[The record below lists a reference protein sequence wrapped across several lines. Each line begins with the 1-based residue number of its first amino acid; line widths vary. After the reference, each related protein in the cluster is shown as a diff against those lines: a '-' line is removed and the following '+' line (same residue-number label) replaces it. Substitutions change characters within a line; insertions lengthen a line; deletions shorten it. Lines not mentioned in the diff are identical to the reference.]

1 MVQLKCADK
10 SVVFTMLLLFFIA
23 ANAVAELAIQLVSP
37 ENSSVHPVC
46 ATLMLQANVTATSG
60 ETIKDVAF
68 YRSSNRVIRRLRT
81 EPWEYKWENVKSG
94 FYPIYAKVRTEDGLE
109 AVSDTVYVVV
119 GNVQKGDV
127 IINGGFDCDN
137 KISPWT
143 TSSHG
148 TASFSM
154 NVYDDFYFDDATYL
168 VAEIDDGSDTDWHIQ
183 LTQNTGLDSGHV
195 YQIYFYA
202 DADEPKTIAINWQE
216 NGDDWTV
223 HWQQGDI
230 LIEGADYYGPYE
242 FACTVTDPTADFK
255 FIIGGN
261 AIDIFLDSV
270 SILDLNATDVQDQAD
285 PVLLSD
291 FKLYPAFPNPF
302 NGQTMIRY
310 ALARPG
316 EVQLDVINMA
326 GQKVRTLVSGSQS
339 QGVHSFAWDGL
350 DENGQHVS
358 TGVYIYRLSTVIDGT
373 RQHQS
378 RKIVL
383 LK

>member
-1 MVQLKCADK
+1 MFHLKFGAK
-10 SVVFTMLLLFFIA
+10 SVIFTTLLLFIISGSA
-23 ANAVAELAIQLVSP
+23 LAELAIQLVSP
-37 ENSSVHPVC
+37 ENSSVHPAC
-46 ATLMLQANVTATSG
+46 ATILLQANVTVSG
-60 ETIKDVAF
+60 EKIRDVAF
-68 YRSSNRVIRRLRT
+68 YRNSNRVIRRLRA
-81 EPWEYKWENVKSG
+81 EPWEYKWENIKPG
-94 FYPIYAKVRTEDGLE
+94 FYPIYAQVRSEEGNE

-119 GNVQKGDV
+119 GDVQKGDV

-195 YQIYFYA
+195 YQVSFYA

-223 HWQQGDI
+223 HWQQSDI

-270 SILDLNATDVQDQAD
+270 SIIDLNATAVQDQAD
-285 PVLLSD
+285 PVFVSD

-302 NGQTMIRY
+302 NENAVIRY
-310 ALARPG
+310 ELAAAA
-316 EVQLDVINMA
+316 EVQLEVFNMA
-326 GQKVRTLVSGSQS
+326 GQKIRTLVSASQS
-339 QGVHSFAWDGL
+339 QGMHSRTWDGL
-350 DENGQHVS
+350 DETGQQVS
-358 TGVYIYRLSTVIDGT
+358 TGVYVYHMSAGIDGT
-373 RQHQS
+373 RHHQS